1 MYPEDRPTISEELF
15 ARAIGREVLNYV
27 KDYDLH
33 RMARQVN
40 TEALLLLKEILDI
53 LDDASLDDPECF
65 YQVERLVHAFHS
77 RGLLTTRHCE
87 LV

>member
-1 MYPEDRPTISEELF
+1 MYAEDRPTISEELF

-27 KDYDLH
+27 KNYSLH
-33 RMARQVN
+33 PMARQVN
-40 TEALLLLKEILDI
+40 TEAVLLIQEILDI

-65 YQVERLVHAFHS
+65 DRVDRLVHAFHS

-87 LV
+87 LD